1 MKMNKMLLAGTIGFA
16 MLAGPAHADSWF
28 KPNPYSYDK
37 LVGNWYAD
45 ITKDLGD
52 GATMRLCLTE
62 QILVNGTSR
71 VQGQVIITTPEAEKT
86 YGQLVGASLDSTNK
100 LEVIGDKI
108 IRTTAAVNN
117 KLTHLYV
124 ISAGSVVTITEEMV
138 PAYNEEVARITGILD
153 DMDRVNQ
160 VQQGTIVLLNKTH
173 LLETDDNDFRIEAVK
188 INNVITEC
196 N

>member
-1 MKMNKMLLAGTIGFA
+1 MNKTTLFAGVIIG
-16 MLAGPAHADSWF
+16 MSVLAGPAHADSWF

-37 LVGNWYAD
+37 LVGNWYVD

-52 GATMRLCLTE
+52 RATMRVCGTE

-71 VQGQVIITTPEAEKT
+71 VQGQVILTYPEDAKN
-86 YGQLVGASLDSTNK
+86 YGKLVGASLDSTNK
-100 LEVIGDKI
+100 VEVIGDKI

-117 KLTHLYV
+117 KLTHLYL
-124 ISAGSVVTITEEMV
+124 INGGAAETITEELAPV
-138 PAYNEEVARITGILD
+138 YNEEVARLTEIIN

-160 VQQGTIVLLNKTH
+160 VEQGTIVTLTKTH
-173 LLETDDNDFRIEAVK
+173 LLESDDNDFRVEAVK